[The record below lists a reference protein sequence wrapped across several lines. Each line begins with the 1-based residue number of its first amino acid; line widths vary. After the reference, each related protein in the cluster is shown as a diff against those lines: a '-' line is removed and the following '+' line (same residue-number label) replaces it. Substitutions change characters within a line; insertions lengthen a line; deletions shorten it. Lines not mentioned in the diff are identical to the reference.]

1 MARAS
6 FGKPAASLPKK
17 KGSRTTGSP
26 QLSGLNSDHNTR
38 TEALHMHNNQKEMLH
53 MRSMGQ
59 TPAKGDNGL
68 HSDTAEVRR
77 G

>member
-1 MARAS
+1 M
-6 FGKPAASLPKK
+6 K

-26 QLSGLNSDHNTR
+26 QASSGLNNDHNTR
-38 TEALHMHNNQKEMLH
+38 TEALDMHNNQKEMLH

-68 HSDTAEVRR
+68 HIDTMGVRR